1 MLIQILALVAGATKL
16 MLASRY
22 LIEHVGGTSR
32 PEITRGF
39 ARVVEDVPVDAAG
52 VGASKEVRVYIFQ

>member
-1 MLIQILALVAGATKL
+1 

-22 LIEHVGGTSR
+22 LIEHIGGTSR